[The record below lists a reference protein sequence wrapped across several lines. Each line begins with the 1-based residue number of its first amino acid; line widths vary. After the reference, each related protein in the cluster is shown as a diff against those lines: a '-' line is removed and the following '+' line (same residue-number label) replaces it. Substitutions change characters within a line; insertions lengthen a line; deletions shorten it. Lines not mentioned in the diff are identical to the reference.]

1 MNLER
6 TIRLYHAITQV
17 PGEYIEDALPPEKLR
32 RRIPLHRLAAIAAC
46 LFLLLG
52 GGIYLLLTS
61 GGTGLTRQEHTP
73 GGNYMNYAG
82 PVMPL
87 TAEGK
92 HETLTLTRALTLDL
106 ADFWETQTCRVTDA
120 YTLKNT
126 GARTETVTLLY
137 PFAASLRADPELI
150 RSLTV
155 NGAAV
160 TPELVLGPS
169 IPEVRAEWTRYLTP
183 LQTGALTLP
192 DPSGLLASPVTVYE
206 LRDCWTEEDEDGAN
220 PALSLEFTMGREK
233 SAVLTWRFNGGMDD
247 SAGGNYSRMRWI
259 REDPDKSAYLIVLG
273 EDIHDPVLRAYR
285 DGACETPTEKAG
297 GTVLRW
303 ESTLGEMLSLCCRE
317 MQSWQPDSTWEK
329 QLPEETLA
337 AACAAFALEQGWFAS
352 KPYVAPRNFMLEDML
367 LPFRGYR
374 RILLL
379 RFTVTVAAGETI
391 EIAAHA
397 VKEASGDYGTGL
409 DSMMGFDALSLQA
422 GALPAAGETVAVRIP
437 EGVVCQGQDLTPE
450 DGKYRY
456 WVDVQ
461 RKTLK

>member
-1 MNLER
+1 MK
-6 TIRLYHAITQV
+6 LYDAVTAV
-17 PGEYIEDALPPEKLR
+17 REAYIEDALPPQKLR

-46 LFLLLG
+46 LCLILG
-52 GGIYLLLTS
+52 GGIYLIHTS
-61 GGTGLTRQEHTP
+61 GSTGLSRRDHVP
-73 GGNYMNYAG
+73 GEAFLSYAG

-87 TAEGK
+87 TAEEA
-92 HETLTLTRALTLDL
+92 HDAVTISRELTLDL
-106 ADFWETQTCRVTDA
+106 EDFWEKQTCRVTDA
-120 YTLKNT
+120 YTLKNI

-137 PFAASLRADPELI
+137 PFASSLRSDPEMI

-160 TPELVLGPS
+160 TPELVIGPS
-169 IPEVRAEWTRYLTP
+169 IREDRAEWTQYLTH

-192 DPSGLLASPVTVYE
+192 DPSGLLARPVTVYE
-206 LRDCWTEEDEDGAN
+206 LRDCWTEEDEEGAN
-220 PALSLEFTMGREK
+220 PVLSLEFTMGREK
-233 SAVLTWRFNGGMDD
+233 SAVLTWRFNGGADN
-247 SAGGNYSRMRWI
+247 SAAGNYSRMRWI
-259 REDPDKSAYLIVLG
+259 REAPDKSAYLIVLG

-285 DGACETPTEKAG
+285 DGTCETLTEKAG
-297 GTVLRW
+297 GTVLRR
-303 ESTLGEMLSLCCRE
+303 ESTLGEMLALCCRE

-337 AACAAFALEQGWFAS
+337 AACAAFALEQGWFAP
-352 KPYVAPRNFMLEDML
+352 KPYIAPRSFMLEDIL
-367 LPFRGYR
+367 LAFSSYR

-379 RFTVTVAAGETI
+379 RFTVTLAAGETI
-391 EIAAHA
+391 EIAANA

-422 GALPAAGETVAVRIP
+422 GALPAAGEAVAVRIP
-437 EGVVCQGQDLTPE
+437 AGVVCQGRDLTPE

-456 WVDVQ
+456 WMDVQ